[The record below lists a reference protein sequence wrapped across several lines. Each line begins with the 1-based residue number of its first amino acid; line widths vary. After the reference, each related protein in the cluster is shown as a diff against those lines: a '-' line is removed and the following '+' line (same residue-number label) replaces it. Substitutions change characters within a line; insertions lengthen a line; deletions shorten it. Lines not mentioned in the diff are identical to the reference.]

1 MVSIPP
7 VQDLTIAAALLD
19 FDAFSVCPVTLLP
32 HKLCFMLALSATFN
46 DKFP

>member
-7 VQDLTIAAALLD
+7 VRDLTIAAALLD
-19 FDAFSVCPVTLLP
+19 FDAFHLLSGHPLP
-32 HKLCFMLALSATFN
+32 HKLCFMLALYATFN